1 MTELE
6 RRRQRKE
13 ELLYFTCK
21 RVEIAKLM
29 ILHCQKFIDAE
40 EKLMTETDKE
50 ERKKLYGLK
59 RSAKY
64 SIMMRY
70 KQFIEP
76 FKREE

>member
-6 RRRQRKE
+6 KRKKRKE
-13 ELLYFTCK
+13 ELLYYKCK
-21 RVEIAKLM
+21 RVEIAKSL
-29 ILHCQKFIDAE
+29 ILYCQRFIDAE

-50 ERKKLYGLK
+50 ERKKLYALK
-59 RSAKY
+59 RTAKY

-76 FKREE
+76 FKHD